1 MSHNLNKKFQIYDNQ
16 ANLAKVQWS
25 KKILKHFI
33 KNMCEFKS
41 QEWYRMTKKRL
52 SYMVPDIQNKEAML
66 CKAL

>member
-1 MSHNLNKKFQIYDNQ
+1 MSQTLNKKLQIYDNQ

-25 KKILKHFI
+25 KKIVQQLK

-52 SYMVPDIQNKEAML
+52 SDMVPDIQNKEA
-66 CKAL
+66 KEF